1 MVTSFMSEPTPDFS
15 LLKLVDTHAHISFP
29 QFDSDRERIIRQIE
43 DDTISLLVEIGTN
56 VEDSERAFRTVKGLR
71 NAFFSAGVHPHD
83 SGGLDKQGLLKLE
96 SLLLSDKAVAVG
108 EIGLDFFRNLS
119 PVEDQ
124 IRAFKEQLE
133 LAARLD
139 LPVVV
144 HVREAYSEAY
154 EILKKFGHFKGVIHA
169 FSADLEY
176 ARMFVE
182 LGFFLGIGGPLTY
195 KKNEELREV
204 VREVSLDRLVCETD
218 CPYLPPVPFRGKRN
232 EPYYVGYVI
241 EEIANQKK
249 ISPISCSESLLNN
262 ALRLF
267 SISL

>member
-1 MVTSFMSEPTPDFS
+1 MVTSFMSGQTPDFS
-15 LLKLVDTHAHISFP
+15 SLKLVDTHAHISFP
-29 QFDSDRERIIRQIE
+29 QFDSDRDRVIGQIE
-43 DDTISLLVEIGTN
+43 DDEISLLVEIGTN
-56 VEDSERAFRTVKGLR
+56 VDDSERAFETVKGLR

-83 SGGLDKQGLLKLE
+83 SSGLDKEGLIKLE
-96 SLLLSDKAVAVG
+96 TLLLNDKAVAVG

-119 PVEDQ
+119 SVEDQ
-124 IRAFKEQLE
+124 VRAFKEQLE

-154 EILKKFGHFKGVIHA
+154 EILKEFGHFKGVIHA

-176 ARMFVE
+176 ARKFVE

-195 KKNEELREV
+195 KKNEGLREV
-204 VREVSLDRLVCETD
+204 VRQISLDRLVCETD

-241 EEIANQKK
+241 KEIANQKG
-249 ISPISCSESLLNN
+249 IPPTTCSESLLNN
-262 ALRLF
+262 AMRLF
-267 SISL
+267 SIPL